1 MPPVDPLQ
9 SWASFACAAALGG
22 AGLALLARRL
32 TRGGVSTGAGAAGV
46 ALLAGGV
53 ALVAASRGAS
63 PALIRPVLLAVLA
76 ASALAVLPEPERPA
90 PRTSAAFG
98 AAALGAAATFLAVRL
113 FDPTLPER
121 ALFTWERATVWGFE
135 QEMMAAPA
143 LVRAL
148 GARLL
153 WQPGLLS
160 TGGDSLLYG
169 FPTFVLLEAAPAS
182 VLLLRIAAAFLAI
195 ASVFLAWAVSRSVLG
210 DAPAAAAVWMW
221 LAAPAFVAYAFYGTS
236 VTATWVSL
244 WLALGAVHR
253 VVSRPTAGAALLA
266 AGALYLATLQ
276 YAPGRLA
283 ATGLLLAALGA
294 LAFGGAREGRGRA
307 IAVLAA
313 AAAALV
319 AVNVRSG
326 HGFTF
331 YAARGENLIVMRTT
345 PEVFTARVGR
355 PVRPGP
361 LGWSDTLS
369 LSRVLVT
376 DNAPAFAGIV
386 APVNALEPSS
396 PRTSSD
402 DPPHVPLV
410 FAAALPLVVWGFVLS
425 VRKGAGARRTGAV
438 FAAAALLAV
447 GPLFFTNRID
457 VGRAGFL
464 LPFLTLWG
472 GLGGADFASR
482 IARAWPRGVA
492 AAIGIVFFAGLLLQD
507 HALGLDAPLRRNPL
521 AQALLPEVLSTR
533 EPVRIVTRE
542 EDTDAA
548 WLEALGRLRSRPAL
562 LPAVVDSAVAERL
575 LDRSGEPVRAAD
587 IAAALARDTTLL
599 LVPASD
605 FSALR
610 REAGARGLKASIG
623 GTAEIPVL
631 RLERD
636 GGQ

>member
-1 MPPVDPLQ
+1 MPPVDSLLW
-9 SWASFACAAALGG
+9 WASAACAAALGG
-22 AGLALLARRL
+22 AGLALLGRRFL
-32 TRGGVSTGAGAAGV
+32 RGGDSAGGAAGL

-53 ALVAASRGAS
+53 ALAVASRGAS
-63 PALIRPVLLAVLA
+63 PAMIRPVLLAILA
-76 ASALAVLPEPERPA
+76 SSALAVLPEPERPL
-90 PRTSAAFG
+90 PRTSAVFG
-98 AAALGAAATFLAVRL
+98 AAALAAAAAFLAIRL

-121 ALFTWERATVWGFE
+121 ALFTWERAGLWGFE

-148 GARLL
+148 ESRLL

-169 FPTFVLLEAAPAS
+169 FPTLVLLERAPAS
-182 VLLLRIAAAFLAI
+182 VLLLRLAAALLALV
-195 ASVFLAWAVSRSVLG
+195 SVFLAWAVSRSILG
-210 DAPAAAAVWMW
+210 DAPAAATVWMW

-253 VVSRPTAGAALLA
+253 VVTRPTAGAALLA

-355 PVRPGP
+355 PVPPGP

-369 LSRVLVT
+369 LSRVLVAE
-376 DNAPAFAGIV
+376 NAPAFAGIV

-402 DPPHVPLV
+402 DPPHVPLL

-425 VRKGAGARRTGAV
+425 VRRGAGARRTGAV
-438 FAAAALLAV
+438 FAVAALLAV

-464 LPFLTLWG
+464 LPFLALWG
-472 GLGGADFASR
+472 GLGGADLASR
-482 IARAWPRGVA
+482 LAHAWPRGVA
-492 AAIGIVFFAGLLLQD
+492 ATIGIVFFAGLLLQD
-507 HALGLDAPLRRNPL
+507 HALGLDAPLRRSPL
-521 AQALLPEVLSTR
+521 AQALLPEVLSTPG
-533 EPVRIVTRE
+533 PVRIVSRE
-542 EDTDAA
+542 EETDAA

-562 LPAVVDSAVAERL
+562 LPAVVGAAVTERL
-575 LDRSGEPVRAAD
+575 LDGSDEPARAVEV
-587 IAAALARDTTLL
+587 AAALARDTALL
-599 LVPASD
+599 LAPASD
-605 FSALR
+605 FSTLR
-610 REAGARGLKASIG
+610 REAGAHGLQASIG
-623 GTAEIPVL
+623 GTADIPVL
-631 RLERD
+631 RLERAA
-636 GGQ
+636 GQ